1 MGRHKKQIDDT
12 ALLKM
17 RGEGKNLKE
26 ISEEMK
32 TSTRT
37 LSRRIAYLQYQEGLL
52 TKYPQL
58 QKMRLTALRAKILS
72 AIDDEHLE
80 KASIVDLANAW
91 CVIEK
96 ILVTI
101 RDRDSGKGKGLI
113 DYLQALENDPKNK

>member
-12 ALLKM
+12 VLLKM

-52 TKYPQL
+52 TKYRQL
-58 QKMRLTALRAKILS
+58 QGLQLTALRAKILS
-72 AIDDEHLE
+72 AIDDDNIK
-80 KASIVDLANAW
+80 KASLVDIANALL
-91 CVIEK
+91 VITKVELAMKEK
-96 ILVTI
+96 E
-101 RDRDSGKGKGLI
+101 SGKCTGLVNHI
-113 DYLQALENDPKNK
+113 QALENDPKNK

>member
-12 ALLKM
+12 TLLKM

-58 QKMRLTALRAKILS
+58 QKMRLYVFNGIAEI
-72 AIDDEHLE
+72 H
-80 KASIVDLANAW
+80 
-91 CVIEK
+91 CF
-96 ILVTI
+96 
-101 RDRDSGKGKGLI
+101 SGQQLT
-113 DYLQALENDPKNK
+113 